1 MKTIK
6 KLNLT
11 QLIEHLD
18 ETYSDL
24 EKVRFF
30 ETRRGVSVGFRRRCA
45 EIVIYVQNGSGMLS
59 LDDTFDVEVE
69 TKVTE
74 NTFFSS
80 LVELRENA
88 FQGEEPKA
96 HNLTNTSVL
105 KEQDDESLEF
115 HAVIDNKLVKVWDK
129 EEGFINE

>member
-1 MKTIK
+1 MKTIEQ
-6 KLNLT
+6 LDLI

-24 EKVRFF
+24 ENVKFYQ
-30 ETRRGVSVGFRRRCA
+30 TRRGVSVGFRRRCA
-45 EIVIYVQNGSGMLS
+45 EIVFYVQNGSGMLS

-69 TKVTE
+69 TEVTE
-74 NTFFSS
+74 NTFFSK
-80 LVELRENA
+80 LVELRDNA
-88 FQGEEPKA
+88 FQGEAPTA

-115 HAVIDNKLVKVWDK
+115 HAVINNKLAKIWDK

>member
-1 MKTIK
+1 MKTIEQ
-6 KLNLT
+6 LDLI

-24 EKVRFF
+24 ENVKFYQ
-30 ETRRGVSVGFRRRCA
+30 TRRGVSVGFRRRCA
-45 EIVIYVQNGSGMLS
+45 EIVFYVQNGSGMLS

-69 TKVTE
+69 AGVTE
-74 NTFFSS
+74 NTFFSK

-88 FQGEEPKA
+88 FQEEAPTA

-105 KEQDDESLEF
+105 KEQHDESLEF
-115 HAVIDNKLVKVWDK
+115 HAVINNRLAKIWDK